1 MTGGLGSVGYDLFQT
16 ATRVLRID
24 DLELLEYAQEESKQL
39 AELDYEKCKSGWCL
53 FLDSNDVSKLTFA
66 CR

>member
-1 MTGGLGSVGYDLFQT
+1 LVGYDLFQT
-16 ATRVLRID
+16 TTRVLRTN

-39 AELDYEKCKSGWCL
+39 VELDCEKCKCSWCL